1 MSLFKSTDKQ
11 REYAIALFRII
22 VGILFVAHGGQ
33 KLFVYGIAGTT
44 GAFTQMGIFL
54 PGIMAPL
61 ITLLEFFG
69 GIALIAG
76 FLTRLVGLGLALD
89 MLGAIAFVHIK
100 GGFFMP
106 TGYEFALTLLVASL
120 GFAIAGP
127 GALSVDSFLAN
138 RRGNLQPARIR

>member
-1 MSLFKSTDKQ
+1 MSLFKSTDTQ
-11 REYAIALFRII
+11 MEYAIAFLRIM
-22 VGILFVAHGGQ
+22 VGILFVVHGGQ

-69 GIALIAG
+69 GIALAAG
-76 FLTRLVGLGLALD
+76 FLTRLVGLGLAFE

-106 TGYEFALTLLVASL
+106 TGYEFALTVLVASL
-120 GFAIAGP
+120 GLAIAGS
-127 GALSVDSFLAN
+127 GTLSVDSYIAN
-138 RRGNLQPARIR
+138 RRELQPARIR

>member
-1 MSLFKSTDKQ
+1 MSLFNSTDKQ
-11 REYAIALFRII
+11 KDYAIALLRII

-33 KLFVYGIAGTT
+33 KLFVYGIGGTT

-69 GIALIAG
+69 GIALIVG
-76 FLTRLVGLGLALD
+76 FLTRLVGLGLAFD
-89 MLGAIAFVHIK
+89 MLGAIAFVHLK

-106 TGYEFALTLLVASL
+106 TGYEFALTLLIASL
-120 GFAIAGP
+120 GLAIAGS
-127 GALSVDSFLAN
+127 GALSIDSLFAN
-138 RRGNLQPARIR
+138 RRTLQPARIR

>member
-11 REYAIALFRII
+11 REYAFALLRIV
-22 VGILFVAHGGQ
+22 VGVLFVAHGGQ
-33 KLFVYGIAGTT
+33 KLFVYGIEGTT
-44 GAFTQMGIFL
+44 GAFSQMGIFL

-61 ITLLEFFG
+61 ISLLEFFG

-76 FLTRLVGLGLALD
+76 FLTRLAGLGLAFN
-89 MLGAIAFVHIK
+89 MLGAIAFVHLK

-120 GFAIAGP
+120 GFAIAGA
-127 GALSVDSFLAN
+127 GAFSVDSILAN
-138 RRGNLQPARIR
+138 RRTLRPARAQ

>member
-1 MSLFKSTDKQ
+1 
-11 REYAIALFRII
+11 
-22 VGILFVAHGGQ
+22 
-33 KLFVYGIAGTT
+33 
-44 GAFTQMGIFL
+44 
-54 PGIMAPL
+54 MAPL